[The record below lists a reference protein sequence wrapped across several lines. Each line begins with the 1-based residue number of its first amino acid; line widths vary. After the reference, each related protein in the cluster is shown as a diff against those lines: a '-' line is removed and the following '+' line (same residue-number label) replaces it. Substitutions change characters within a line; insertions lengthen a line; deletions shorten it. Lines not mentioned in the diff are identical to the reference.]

1 MAQPGGLVYPPRG
14 DFSDLTITHWP
25 NIEFAVNSFR
35 ANGRLPLWRPTI
47 MSGTPF
53 AANPLSGLHYFPHV
67 IFLILPLA
75 IGFNVLFIA
84 HVWLTGCG
92 AYALLCTWQVG
103 RAAAFV
109 GALTWMATP
118 KLFAH
123 LGAGHVGLVESVA
136 WLPWAVLAAHR
147 LMEHRRVMDAVWL
160 GAVWAMQFLADPRI
174 CFYSVALSAT
184 YILGMAV
191 SATKTPK
198 SSLSLVLSL
207 CLGVPL

>member
-1 MAQPGGLVYPPRG
+1 MRYL
-14 DFSDLTITHWP
+14 
-25 NIEFAVNSFR
+25 R
-35 ANGRLPLWRPTI
+35 A
-47 MSGTPF
+47 
-53 AANPLSGLHYFPHV
+53 
-67 IFLILPLA
+67 
-75 IGFNVLFIA
+75 
-84 HVWLTGCG
+84 
-92 AYALLCTWQVG
+92 WQVG

-174 CFYSVALSAT
+174 SFYSVALTVS
-184 YILGMAV
+184 YLYLAV
-191 SATKTPK
+191 GS
-198 SSLSLVLSL
+198 SSLTIETLQTSSDRW
-207 CLGVPL
+207 CPRWRCVPLGFCRIERDAVAAVLASLSRRAIAAH